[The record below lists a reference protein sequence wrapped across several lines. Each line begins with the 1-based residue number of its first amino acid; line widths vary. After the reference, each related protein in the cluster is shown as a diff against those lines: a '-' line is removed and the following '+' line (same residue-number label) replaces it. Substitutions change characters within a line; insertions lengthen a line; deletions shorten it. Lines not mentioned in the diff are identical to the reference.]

1 MFDDYEKMMRDS
13 FNNSV
18 NDISQLKTDKNIFI
32 NWGEKASN
40 QSNLYFM
47 EDVQY
52 ASLINEKKYH
62 EHNIKLLEGK
72 GENYTEYLKHY
83 SAVSQMTLQEKQDA
97 EETIKTGSLSGFT
110 ALDKG
115 RALVSAATGK
125 GVNIKNLNNI
135 LSYKKI
141 KELEDQKDLKLFT
154 QEEIRKNATRDVNN
168 KRAVNEAEEKQ
179 QASLTGQFFGN
190 FAAMLDPVNAA
201 TIFVPVGGQYA
212 AGIKH
217 MKNVLQTGGNVAK
230 TKAGYAVL
238 DNVSGELIKNNLKG
252 FGKSA
257 MEVGLKN
264 AALSGAAEVYNQYNH
279 VMPYRSEY
287 LGDNY
292 SVYDA
297 WTNIG
302 FAAGGGFLF
311 GTIFEGLGNIKALRQ
326 ETSLKKD
333 FEELEELVR
342 KSDEIKTEY
351 NIDNPNFANAVEDA
365 VEGIMKRD
373 GGDVS
378 LETREVLRM
387 AKQLYDNEKAL
398 DQLVFTKDFT
408 VEGKVDFEGKPLLK
422 DEVID
427 KHNEALTTAI
437 LQYNA
442 TGEVSVGN
450 IINEQRSVVFSN
462 KIDELTAD
470 GNPTGLDEKTYN
482 FLKTY
487 NKEIKENM
495 QYKNVDEV
503 LDDVDRYFEV
513 EEKALYTIGKDKYDD
528 IIMNDKDLEKTILDY
543 RQDNPDAT
551 SFELKRVIADYVDEI
566 IEMEKYKNMEVFK
579 MPQNNLSIQN
589 KKMNAELKKNEVI
602 TDDDIL
608 DIAVKSEAI
617 KNIKN
622 KTTETL
628 TELTEEE
635 KFLKELMDEYDDE
648 FDFINDFDII
658 EKENRALD
666 DLLECSI

>member
-1 MFDDYEKMMRDS
+1 MFDDYNKMMRDS
-13 FNNSV
+13 FENSV
-18 NDISQLKTDKNIFI
+18 DDISQLKTNKNMII
-32 NWGEKASN
+32 NWGEKFAN

-52 ASLINEKKYH
+52 ASLINEKRYH
-62 EHNIKLLEGK
+62 EHNMKLLEGK
-72 GENYTEYLKHY
+72 GENYAEYSKHY
-83 SAVSQMTLQEKQDA
+83 SNVMQMTLQEKQEA
-97 EETIKTGSLSGFT
+97 EETIKTGTLSGFNV
-110 ALDKG
+110 LDKG
-115 RALVSAATGK
+115 RALVSMATGEA
-125 GVNIKNLNNI
+125 VNFKKLDNI

-141 KELEDQKDLKLFT
+141 KELENQKDLKLFT

-168 KRAVNEAEEKQ
+168 KRELNAAEQKQ
-179 QASLTGQFFGN
+179 QYSLTGEFFGN
-190 FAAMLDPVNAA
+190 FAGMLDPVNAA

-212 AGIKH
+212 AGIKY
-217 MKNVLQTGGNVAK
+217 MKNVLQTGGSVAK
-230 TKAGYAVL
+230 TKQGYAVL
-238 DNVSGELIKNNLKG
+238 DGLTGNLVENNLKG
-252 FGKSA
+252 FGKA
-257 MEVGLKN
+257 AVEVGLKN

-311 GTIFEGLGNIKALRQ
+311 GTLFEGLSNLKALRQ
-326 ETSLKKD
+326 ETSFKKD
-333 FEELEELVR
+333 FEELEDLVR
-342 KSDEIKTEY
+342 KSDEIKGEY
-351 NIDNPNFANAVEDA
+351 NFNNPDFANAFDDTVEALIKKNGEVD
-365 VEGIMKRD
+365 I
-373 GGDVS
+373 
-378 LETREVLRM
+378 ETREVLRM
-387 AKQLYDNEKAL
+387 AKHLYDSEKAL

-422 DEVID
+422 DDVID
-427 KHNEALTTAI
+427 KHNEALTSAI

-442 TGEVSVGN
+442 TGEVRVGD
-450 IINEQRSVVFSN
+450 IINDQRSVVFSN

-513 EEKALYTIGKDKYDD
+513 EEKALYTIGKEKYDD

-543 RQDNPDAT
+543 REENPDAT
-551 SFELKRVIADYVDEI
+551 SFELKRVIADYIDEV

-622 KTTETL
+622 RTAETL

-635 KFLKELMDEYDDE
+635 KFLKELMDDFDDE